1 MELEIKII
9 KFLEEFLKEELEESI
24 ELSLDSKLFG
34 GGGPLDSMALVNL
47 LVDLEELIEDDYGK
61 TITLA
66 DEKAMSRRT
75 SPFSRVQNLINYI
88 QEQLNSSNDK

>member
-1 MELEIKII
+1 MELESKII
-9 KFLEEFLKEELEESI
+9 KFLEDFLKEELEESI

-47 LVDLEELIEDDYGK
+47 VVDLEELIEDDYGK

-75 SPFSRVQNLINYI
+75 SPFSRVQNLIDYV
-88 QEQLNSSNDK
+88 QEQLNSNNYG

>member
-1 MELEIKII
+1 MED
-9 KFLEEFLKEELEESI
+9 FLKEELEESI

-75 SPFSRVQNLINYI
+75 SPFSRVQNLIDYV
-88 QEQLNSSNDK
+88 QEQLNSNDEE

>member
-1 MELEIKII
+1 MELESQII
-9 KFLEEFLKEELEESI
+9 KFLEDFLKEELEESI

-47 LVDLEELIEDDYGK
+47 VVDLEELIEDDYGK

-75 SPFSRVQNLINYI
+75 SPFSRVQNLIDYV
-88 QEQLNSSNDK
+88 QEQLNSNNYG

>member
-1 MELEIKII
+1 MELENKII
-9 KFLEEFLKEELEESI
+9 KFLEEFLKEELEETI

-47 LVDLEELIEDDYGK
+47 IVDLEEFIQDDYGK

-75 SPFSRVQNLINYI
+75 SPFSRVKDLIDYI
-88 QEQLNSSNDK
+88 YEKLNSHNEE

>member
-1 MELEIKII
+1 MELESKII
-9 KFLEEFLKEELEESI
+9 KFLEDFLKEELEETM

-34 GGGPLDSMALVNL
+34 GGGPLDSMALVSL
-47 LVDLEELIEDDYGK
+47 VVDLEELIEDDYGK

-75 SPFSRVQNLINYI
+75 SPFSRVQNLIDYV
-88 QEQLNSSNDK
+88 QEQLNS

>member
-1 MELEIKII
+1 M
-9 KFLEEFLKEELEESI
+9 FLEESI

-47 LVDLEELIEDDYGK
+47 VVDLEELIEDDYGK

-75 SPFSRVQNLINYI
+75 SPFSRVQNLIDYV
-88 QEQLNSSNDK
+88 QEQLNSDNDE

>member
-1 MELEIKII
+1 MKFEKKII
-9 KFLEEFLKEELEESI
+9 DFLEEFLKEELEETI

-34 GGGPLDSMALVNL
+34 GDGPLDSMALVNL
-47 LVDLEELIEDDYGK
+47 VVDLEELIEDEFGK

-75 SPFSRVQNLINYI
+75 SPFSRVQNLIDYI
-88 QEQLNSSNDK
+88 QEQLDSNSHE

>member
-1 MELEIKII
+1 MELESKII
-9 KFLEEFLKEELEESI
+9 KFLEDFLKEELEESI
-24 ELSLDSKLFG
+24 ELSIDSKLFG

-47 LVDLEELIEDDYGK
+47 VVDLEELIEDDYGK

-75 SPFSRVQNLINYI
+75 SPFSRVQNLIDYV
-88 QEQLNSSNDK
+88 QEQLNSDNDE